1 MFLGDS
7 NKWVFSTIPSHALLS
22 TPVSPSSCVSLCP
35 HLAWSV
41 VTDLVQVKGESK
53 ISSEKSG
60 SPFLPKMENVLDSLP
75 VFKPEDWL
83 CGHLI
88 FLCECSAWS
97 CVYSSCFKFFIL
109 KIQLPSLEYCSGP
122 ADLIIL
128 SSLISII
135 ISAWSSLHAHL
146 GQRMCVKDTV
156 PPLTGKAH
164 IIGEPN
170 LKCMAN
176 VISSFLGGDC
186 QVVCLRFR
194 SGLTVCSSMAGCAPE
209 KCWDRHSLGVSR
221 EVCHSVSHQVHQS
234 WTFSL
239 QVCSFVT
246 LCDCQRQSVVCK
258 VFFLIQ
264 NCQISEK

>member
-1 MFLGDS
+1 M
-7 NKWVFSTIPSHALLS
+7 
-22 TPVSPSSCVSLCP
+22 SLF
-35 HLAWSV
+35 HHSFTRLAV
-41 VTDLVQVKGESK
+41 Y
-53 ISSEKSG
+53 
-60 SPFLPKMENVLDSLP
+60 PSLP
-75 VFKPEDWL
+75 EFLCFSLSALGSE
-83 CGHLI
+83 CGHRNGTGEGWVEDQYRKVREP
-88 FLCECSAWS
+88 FPP
-97 CVYSSCFKFFIL
+97 KDG
-109 KIQLPSLEYCSGP
+109 KCSGFP
-122 ADLIIL
+122 PCLQTWRLTVRSLDFPLWVLSVELCLLFLFYVFHFKDPITFSWIL
-128 SSLISII
+128 QWACWPNNSFIPNFHHYLC
-135 ISAWSSLHAHL
+135 LKFHTHL

-170 LKCMAN
+170 LKCTMN
-176 VISSFLGGDC
+176 VISSFLGGNY
-186 QVVCLRFR
+186 QVGCFRFR
-194 SGLTVCSSMAGCAPE
+194 SGLTVCSSMAACAPQ

-221 EVCHSVSHQVHQS
+221 EVCHSVSLQVHQS